1 MKRIEYALATLLLLC
16 SCQEKIDYWMSDAA
30 TATMDRIVG
39 EYALESAEWSEGRI
53 DLNDDGISDPDFLTE
68 LSTAMGGRELRHLN
82 VDMDETFAYKV
93 RIVWECRVAQLYVYP
108 NWRSEVWWEPY
119 SLYEA
124 FEIEADGTFP
134 QSLTFPGREF
144 EDDMGYKKQLYVFKD
159 IVCEF
164 KDFDV
169 LSIKAETVFY
179 DYSSESVQR
188 GTVTYF
194 FKCVSGKGKSP
205 VAEPVEVS
213 EIGIQ
218 ERNCMK
224 TNEDRMIDFVA
235 KSYEENR
242 FDPKKALARSQN
254 GSLRRS
260 LSLSKRTVML
270 KRIAGVA
277 AAAAVGIFLYLSWLT
292 SWTGYA
298 AYDIAQTFTLPDSS
312 SVTLAPG
319 STLRLQK
326 HKDKR
331 LVQMTGKVYFNVRHD
346 DRAPF
351 RVDAGSGFVKVLG
364 TRFQV
369 DSRDPISVSVVSG
382 KVLFSAIRSG
392 EEALILTK
400 GQSAVLDPAAS
411 KPVEI
416 TPKHPNP
423 AAWATG
429 EFIYDNTPLPE
440 VLSELS
446 EYYDVTLVAFDAG
459 HSSGESRRLSGEF
472 STSSLQEI
480 LNLINSALGTDI
492 QIESQPTR

>member
-1 MKRIEYALATLLLLC
+1 
-16 SCQEKIDYWMSDAA
+16 
-30 TATMDRIVG
+30 
-39 EYALESAEWSEGRI
+39 
-53 DLNDDGISDPDFLTE
+53 
-68 LSTAMGGRELRHLN
+68 
-82 VDMDETFAYKV
+82 
-93 RIVWECRVAQLYVYP
+93 
-108 NWRSEVWWEPY
+108 
-119 SLYEA
+119 
-124 FEIEADGTFP
+124 
-134 QSLTFPGREF
+134 
-144 EDDMGYKKQLYVFKD
+144 
-159 IVCEF
+159 
-164 KDFDV
+164 
-169 LSIKAETVFY
+169 
-179 DYSSESVQR
+179 
-188 GTVTYF
+188 
-194 FKCVSGKGKSP
+194 
-205 VAEPVEVS
+205 
-213 EIGIQ
+213 
-218 ERNCMK
+218 MK
-224 TNEDRMIDFVA
+224 TKEDRMIDFVA

-254 GSLRRS
+254 DSLRRS

-277 AAAAVGIFLYLSWLT
+277 AVAAVGIFLYLSWLT

>member
-1 MKRIEYALATLLLLC
+1 
-16 SCQEKIDYWMSDAA
+16 
-30 TATMDRIVG
+30 
-39 EYALESAEWSEGRI
+39 
-53 DLNDDGISDPDFLTE
+53 
-68 LSTAMGGRELRHLN
+68 
-82 VDMDETFAYKV
+82 
-93 RIVWECRVAQLYVYP
+93 
-108 NWRSEVWWEPY
+108 
-119 SLYEA
+119 
-124 FEIEADGTFP
+124 
-134 QSLTFPGREF
+134 
-144 EDDMGYKKQLYVFKD
+144 
-159 IVCEF
+159 
-164 KDFDV
+164 
-169 LSIKAETVFY
+169 
-179 DYSSESVQR
+179 
-188 GTVTYF
+188 
-194 FKCVSGKGKSP
+194 
-205 VAEPVEVS
+205 
-213 EIGIQ
+213 
-218 ERNCMK
+218 MK
-224 TNEDRMIDFVA
+224 TKEDRMIDFVA

-270 KRIAGVA
+270 KRIIGIA
-277 AAAAVGIFLYLSWLT
+277 AAVIVGIFLYTSWRT
-292 SWTGYA
+292 SWTDYA

-351 RVDAGSGFVKVLG
+351 RVNAGSGFVKVLG

>member
-1 MKRIEYALATLLLLC
+1 
-16 SCQEKIDYWMSDAA
+16 
-30 TATMDRIVG
+30 
-39 EYALESAEWSEGRI
+39 
-53 DLNDDGISDPDFLTE
+53 
-68 LSTAMGGRELRHLN
+68 
-82 VDMDETFAYKV
+82 
-93 RIVWECRVAQLYVYP
+93 
-108 NWRSEVWWEPY
+108 
-119 SLYEA
+119 
-124 FEIEADGTFP
+124 
-134 QSLTFPGREF
+134 
-144 EDDMGYKKQLYVFKD
+144 
-159 IVCEF
+159 
-164 KDFDV
+164 
-169 LSIKAETVFY
+169 
-179 DYSSESVQR
+179 
-188 GTVTYF
+188 
-194 FKCVSGKGKSP
+194 
-205 VAEPVEVS
+205 
-213 EIGIQ
+213 
-218 ERNCMK
+218 MK

-254 GSLRRS
+254 DSLRRS

-392 EEALILTK
+392 EKALILTK

-429 EFIYDNTPLPE
+429 EFIYDSTPLPE

-459 HSSGESRRLSGEF
+459 HSSGESRSLSGEF
-472 STSSLQEI
+472 STSSLPEI
-480 LNLINSALGTDI
+480 LNLINSALGSDI

>member
-1 MKRIEYALATLLLLC
+1 
-16 SCQEKIDYWMSDAA
+16 
-30 TATMDRIVG
+30 
-39 EYALESAEWSEGRI
+39 
-53 DLNDDGISDPDFLTE
+53 
-68 LSTAMGGRELRHLN
+68 
-82 VDMDETFAYKV
+82 
-93 RIVWECRVAQLYVYP
+93 
-108 NWRSEVWWEPY
+108 
-119 SLYEA
+119 
-124 FEIEADGTFP
+124 
-134 QSLTFPGREF
+134 
-144 EDDMGYKKQLYVFKD
+144 
-159 IVCEF
+159 
-164 KDFDV
+164 
-169 LSIKAETVFY
+169 
-179 DYSSESVQR
+179 
-188 GTVTYF
+188 
-194 FKCVSGKGKSP
+194 
-205 VAEPVEVS
+205 
-213 EIGIQ
+213 
-218 ERNCMK
+218 MK

-459 HSSGESRRLSGEF
+459 HSSGESRSLSGEF
-472 STSSLQEI
+472 STSSLPEI

-492 QIESQPTR
+492 QIESQPVR

>member
-1 MKRIEYALATLLLLC
+1 
-16 SCQEKIDYWMSDAA
+16 
-30 TATMDRIVG
+30 
-39 EYALESAEWSEGRI
+39 
-53 DLNDDGISDPDFLTE
+53 
-68 LSTAMGGRELRHLN
+68 
-82 VDMDETFAYKV
+82 
-93 RIVWECRVAQLYVYP
+93 
-108 NWRSEVWWEPY
+108 
-119 SLYEA
+119 
-124 FEIEADGTFP
+124 
-134 QSLTFPGREF
+134 
-144 EDDMGYKKQLYVFKD
+144 
-159 IVCEF
+159 
-164 KDFDV
+164 
-169 LSIKAETVFY
+169 
-179 DYSSESVQR
+179 
-188 GTVTYF
+188 
-194 FKCVSGKGKSP
+194 
-205 VAEPVEVS
+205 
-213 EIGIQ
+213 
-218 ERNCMK
+218 MK

-254 GSLRRS
+254 DSLRRS

-292 SWTGYA
+292 SWTDYA

-319 STLRLQK
+319 STLSLQK

-459 HSSGESRRLSGEF
+459 HSSGESRSLSGEF

>member
-1 MKRIEYALATLLLLC
+1 
-16 SCQEKIDYWMSDAA
+16 
-30 TATMDRIVG
+30 
-39 EYALESAEWSEGRI
+39 
-53 DLNDDGISDPDFLTE
+53 
-68 LSTAMGGRELRHLN
+68 
-82 VDMDETFAYKV
+82 
-93 RIVWECRVAQLYVYP
+93 
-108 NWRSEVWWEPY
+108 
-119 SLYEA
+119 
-124 FEIEADGTFP
+124 
-134 QSLTFPGREF
+134 
-144 EDDMGYKKQLYVFKD
+144 
-159 IVCEF
+159 
-164 KDFDV
+164 
-169 LSIKAETVFY
+169 
-179 DYSSESVQR
+179 
-188 GTVTYF
+188 
-194 FKCVSGKGKSP
+194 
-205 VAEPVEVS
+205 
-213 EIGIQ
+213 
-218 ERNCMK
+218 MK

-254 GSLRRS
+254 DSLRRS

-292 SWTGYA
+292 SWTDYA

-392 EEALILTK
+392 EKALILTK

-459 HSSGESRRLSGEF
+459 HSSGESRSLSGEF

>member
-1 MKRIEYALATLLLLC
+1 
-16 SCQEKIDYWMSDAA
+16 
-30 TATMDRIVG
+30 
-39 EYALESAEWSEGRI
+39 
-53 DLNDDGISDPDFLTE
+53 
-68 LSTAMGGRELRHLN
+68 
-82 VDMDETFAYKV
+82 
-93 RIVWECRVAQLYVYP
+93 
-108 NWRSEVWWEPY
+108 
-119 SLYEA
+119 
-124 FEIEADGTFP
+124 
-134 QSLTFPGREF
+134 
-144 EDDMGYKKQLYVFKD
+144 
-159 IVCEF
+159 
-164 KDFDV
+164 
-169 LSIKAETVFY
+169 
-179 DYSSESVQR
+179 
-188 GTVTYF
+188 
-194 FKCVSGKGKSP
+194 
-205 VAEPVEVS
+205 
-213 EIGIQ
+213 
-218 ERNCMK
+218 MK
-224 TNEDRMIDFVA
+224 TNEDRVIDFVA

-292 SWTGYA
+292 SWTEYA

-319 STLRLQK
+319 STLSLQK

>member
-1 MKRIEYALATLLLLC
+1 
-16 SCQEKIDYWMSDAA
+16 
-30 TATMDRIVG
+30 
-39 EYALESAEWSEGRI
+39 
-53 DLNDDGISDPDFLTE
+53 
-68 LSTAMGGRELRHLN
+68 
-82 VDMDETFAYKV
+82 
-93 RIVWECRVAQLYVYP
+93 
-108 NWRSEVWWEPY
+108 
-119 SLYEA
+119 
-124 FEIEADGTFP
+124 
-134 QSLTFPGREF
+134 
-144 EDDMGYKKQLYVFKD
+144 
-159 IVCEF
+159 
-164 KDFDV
+164 
-169 LSIKAETVFY
+169 
-179 DYSSESVQR
+179 
-188 GTVTYF
+188 
-194 FKCVSGKGKSP
+194 
-205 VAEPVEVS
+205 
-213 EIGIQ
+213 
-218 ERNCMK
+218 MK

-277 AAAAVGIFLYLSWLT
+277 AVAAVGIFLYLSWLT
-292 SWTGYA
+292 SWTDYA

-312 SVTLAPG
+312 SVTLVPG

>member
-1 MKRIEYALATLLLLC
+1 
-16 SCQEKIDYWMSDAA
+16 
-30 TATMDRIVG
+30 
-39 EYALESAEWSEGRI
+39 
-53 DLNDDGISDPDFLTE
+53 
-68 LSTAMGGRELRHLN
+68 
-82 VDMDETFAYKV
+82 
-93 RIVWECRVAQLYVYP
+93 
-108 NWRSEVWWEPY
+108 
-119 SLYEA
+119 
-124 FEIEADGTFP
+124 
-134 QSLTFPGREF
+134 
-144 EDDMGYKKQLYVFKD
+144 
-159 IVCEF
+159 
-164 KDFDV
+164 
-169 LSIKAETVFY
+169 
-179 DYSSESVQR
+179 
-188 GTVTYF
+188 
-194 FKCVSGKGKSP
+194 
-205 VAEPVEVS
+205 
-213 EIGIQ
+213 
-218 ERNCMK
+218 MK

-254 GSLRRS
+254 GTLHRS

-270 KRIAGVA
+270 KRIIGIA
-277 AAAAVGIFLYLSWLT
+277 AAVIVGIFLYTSWRT
-292 SWTGYA
+292 SWTDYM
-298 AYDIAQTFTLPDSS
+298 AYDIPQTFTLPDSS

-319 STLRLQK
+319 ATLRLQR
-326 HKDKR
+326 HKDNR

-351 RVDAGSGFVKVLG
+351 RVDAGTGFVKVLG

-369 DSRDPISVSVVSG
+369 DALDSTSVSVVSG
-382 KVLFSAIRSG
+382 KVLFTDSQSDG
-392 EEALILTK
+392 EGLILTK

-459 HSSGESRRLSGEF
+459 HSSGESRSLSGEF
-472 STSSLQEI
+472 STSSLQGI

>member
-1 MKRIEYALATLLLLC
+1 
-16 SCQEKIDYWMSDAA
+16 
-30 TATMDRIVG
+30 
-39 EYALESAEWSEGRI
+39 
-53 DLNDDGISDPDFLTE
+53 
-68 LSTAMGGRELRHLN
+68 
-82 VDMDETFAYKV
+82 
-93 RIVWECRVAQLYVYP
+93 
-108 NWRSEVWWEPY
+108 
-119 SLYEA
+119 
-124 FEIEADGTFP
+124 
-134 QSLTFPGREF
+134 
-144 EDDMGYKKQLYVFKD
+144 
-159 IVCEF
+159 
-164 KDFDV
+164 
-169 LSIKAETVFY
+169 
-179 DYSSESVQR
+179 
-188 GTVTYF
+188 
-194 FKCVSGKGKSP
+194 
-205 VAEPVEVS
+205 
-213 EIGIQ
+213 
-218 ERNCMK
+218 MK

-392 EEALILTK
+392 EKALILTK

-416 TPKHPNP
+416 TPKHQNP

>member
-1 MKRIEYALATLLLLC
+1 
-16 SCQEKIDYWMSDAA
+16 
-30 TATMDRIVG
+30 
-39 EYALESAEWSEGRI
+39 
-53 DLNDDGISDPDFLTE
+53 
-68 LSTAMGGRELRHLN
+68 
-82 VDMDETFAYKV
+82 
-93 RIVWECRVAQLYVYP
+93 
-108 NWRSEVWWEPY
+108 
-119 SLYEA
+119 
-124 FEIEADGTFP
+124 
-134 QSLTFPGREF
+134 
-144 EDDMGYKKQLYVFKD
+144 
-159 IVCEF
+159 
-164 KDFDV
+164 
-169 LSIKAETVFY
+169 
-179 DYSSESVQR
+179 
-188 GTVTYF
+188 
-194 FKCVSGKGKSP
+194 
-205 VAEPVEVS
+205 
-213 EIGIQ
+213 
-218 ERNCMK
+218 MK

-270 KRIAGVA
+270 RRIAGVA

-292 SWTGYA
+292 SWTDYA

>member
-1 MKRIEYALATLLLLC
+1 
-16 SCQEKIDYWMSDAA
+16 
-30 TATMDRIVG
+30 
-39 EYALESAEWSEGRI
+39 
-53 DLNDDGISDPDFLTE
+53 
-68 LSTAMGGRELRHLN
+68 
-82 VDMDETFAYKV
+82 
-93 RIVWECRVAQLYVYP
+93 
-108 NWRSEVWWEPY
+108 
-119 SLYEA
+119 
-124 FEIEADGTFP
+124 
-134 QSLTFPGREF
+134 
-144 EDDMGYKKQLYVFKD
+144 
-159 IVCEF
+159 
-164 KDFDV
+164 
-169 LSIKAETVFY
+169 
-179 DYSSESVQR
+179 
-188 GTVTYF
+188 
-194 FKCVSGKGKSP
+194 
-205 VAEPVEVS
+205 
-213 EIGIQ
+213 
-218 ERNCMK
+218 MK

-254 GSLRRS
+254 DSLRRS

-292 SWTGYA
+292 SWTDYA
-298 AYDIAQTFTLPDSS
+298 AYDITQTFTLPDSS

-492 QIESQPTR
+492 LIESQPTR

>member
-1 MKRIEYALATLLLLC
+1 
-16 SCQEKIDYWMSDAA
+16 
-30 TATMDRIVG
+30 
-39 EYALESAEWSEGRI
+39 
-53 DLNDDGISDPDFLTE
+53 
-68 LSTAMGGRELRHLN
+68 
-82 VDMDETFAYKV
+82 
-93 RIVWECRVAQLYVYP
+93 
-108 NWRSEVWWEPY
+108 
-119 SLYEA
+119 
-124 FEIEADGTFP
+124 
-134 QSLTFPGREF
+134 
-144 EDDMGYKKQLYVFKD
+144 
-159 IVCEF
+159 
-164 KDFDV
+164 
-169 LSIKAETVFY
+169 
-179 DYSSESVQR
+179 
-188 GTVTYF
+188 
-194 FKCVSGKGKSP
+194 
-205 VAEPVEVS
+205 
-213 EIGIQ
+213 
-218 ERNCMK
+218 MK

-242 FDPKKALARSQN
+242 FEPKKALARSQN

-277 AAAAVGIFLYLSWLT
+277 TAAAVGIFLYLPWLT
-292 SWTGYA
+292 SWTDYA

-400 GQSAVLDPAAS
+400 GQSAVLEPAAS

-459 HSSGESRRLSGEF
+459 HSSGESRSLSGEF
-472 STSSLQEI
+472 STSSLPEI

>member
-1 MKRIEYALATLLLLC
+1 
-16 SCQEKIDYWMSDAA
+16 
-30 TATMDRIVG
+30 
-39 EYALESAEWSEGRI
+39 
-53 DLNDDGISDPDFLTE
+53 
-68 LSTAMGGRELRHLN
+68 
-82 VDMDETFAYKV
+82 
-93 RIVWECRVAQLYVYP
+93 
-108 NWRSEVWWEPY
+108 
-119 SLYEA
+119 
-124 FEIEADGTFP
+124 
-134 QSLTFPGREF
+134 
-144 EDDMGYKKQLYVFKD
+144 
-159 IVCEF
+159 
-164 KDFDV
+164 
-169 LSIKAETVFY
+169 
-179 DYSSESVQR
+179 
-188 GTVTYF
+188 
-194 FKCVSGKGKSP
+194 
-205 VAEPVEVS
+205 
-213 EIGIQ
+213 
-218 ERNCMK
+218 MK

-292 SWTGYA
+292 SWTDYA

-392 EEALILTK
+392 EEAMILTK

-480 LNLINSALGTDI
+480 LNLINYALGTDI

>member
-1 MKRIEYALATLLLLC
+1 
-16 SCQEKIDYWMSDAA
+16 
-30 TATMDRIVG
+30 
-39 EYALESAEWSEGRI
+39 
-53 DLNDDGISDPDFLTE
+53 
-68 LSTAMGGRELRHLN
+68 
-82 VDMDETFAYKV
+82 
-93 RIVWECRVAQLYVYP
+93 
-108 NWRSEVWWEPY
+108 
-119 SLYEA
+119 
-124 FEIEADGTFP
+124 
-134 QSLTFPGREF
+134 
-144 EDDMGYKKQLYVFKD
+144 
-159 IVCEF
+159 
-164 KDFDV
+164 
-169 LSIKAETVFY
+169 
-179 DYSSESVQR
+179 
-188 GTVTYF
+188 
-194 FKCVSGKGKSP
+194 
-205 VAEPVEVS
+205 
-213 EIGIQ
+213 
-218 ERNCMK
+218 MK

-242 FDPKKALARSQN
+242 FDPKKSLARSQN

-277 AAAAVGIFLYLSWLT
+277 TAAAVGIFLYLSWLT
-292 SWTGYA
+292 SWTDYA

>member
-1 MKRIEYALATLLLLC
+1 
-16 SCQEKIDYWMSDAA
+16 
-30 TATMDRIVG
+30 
-39 EYALESAEWSEGRI
+39 
-53 DLNDDGISDPDFLTE
+53 
-68 LSTAMGGRELRHLN
+68 
-82 VDMDETFAYKV
+82 
-93 RIVWECRVAQLYVYP
+93 
-108 NWRSEVWWEPY
+108 
-119 SLYEA
+119 
-124 FEIEADGTFP
+124 
-134 QSLTFPGREF
+134 
-144 EDDMGYKKQLYVFKD
+144 
-159 IVCEF
+159 
-164 KDFDV
+164 
-169 LSIKAETVFY
+169 
-179 DYSSESVQR
+179 
-188 GTVTYF
+188 
-194 FKCVSGKGKSP
+194 
-205 VAEPVEVS
+205 
-213 EIGIQ
+213 
-218 ERNCMK
+218 MK

-292 SWTGYA
+292 SWTDYA

-319 STLRLQK
+319 STLSLQK

-382 KVLFSAIRSG
+382 KVLLSAIRSG

>member
-1 MKRIEYALATLLLLC
+1 
-16 SCQEKIDYWMSDAA
+16 
-30 TATMDRIVG
+30 
-39 EYALESAEWSEGRI
+39 
-53 DLNDDGISDPDFLTE
+53 
-68 LSTAMGGRELRHLN
+68 
-82 VDMDETFAYKV
+82 
-93 RIVWECRVAQLYVYP
+93 
-108 NWRSEVWWEPY
+108 
-119 SLYEA
+119 
-124 FEIEADGTFP
+124 
-134 QSLTFPGREF
+134 
-144 EDDMGYKKQLYVFKD
+144 
-159 IVCEF
+159 
-164 KDFDV
+164 
-169 LSIKAETVFY
+169 
-179 DYSSESVQR
+179 
-188 GTVTYF
+188 
-194 FKCVSGKGKSP
+194 
-205 VAEPVEVS
+205 
-213 EIGIQ
+213 
-218 ERNCMK
+218 MK

-260 LSLSKRTVML
+260 MSLSKRTVML

-351 RVDAGSGFVKVLG
+351 RVNAGSGFVKVLG

>member
-1 MKRIEYALATLLLLC
+1 
-16 SCQEKIDYWMSDAA
+16 
-30 TATMDRIVG
+30 
-39 EYALESAEWSEGRI
+39 
-53 DLNDDGISDPDFLTE
+53 
-68 LSTAMGGRELRHLN
+68 
-82 VDMDETFAYKV
+82 
-93 RIVWECRVAQLYVYP
+93 
-108 NWRSEVWWEPY
+108 
-119 SLYEA
+119 
-124 FEIEADGTFP
+124 
-134 QSLTFPGREF
+134 
-144 EDDMGYKKQLYVFKD
+144 
-159 IVCEF
+159 
-164 KDFDV
+164 
-169 LSIKAETVFY
+169 
-179 DYSSESVQR
+179 
-188 GTVTYF
+188 
-194 FKCVSGKGKSP
+194 
-205 VAEPVEVS
+205 
-213 EIGIQ
+213 
-218 ERNCMK
+218 MK

-369 DSRDPISVSVVSG
+369 DALDSTSVSVVSG
-382 KVLFSAIRSG
+382 KVLFTDSRSDG
-392 EEALILTK
+392 EGLILTK

-446 EYYDVTLVAFDAG
+446 EYYGVTLVAFDAG
-459 HSSGESRRLSGEF
+459 HSSGESRSLSGEF
-472 STSSLQEI
+472 STSSLPEI
-480 LNLINSALGTDI
+480 LNLINSALGSDI
-492 QIESQPTR
+492 QIESQPVR

>member
-1 MKRIEYALATLLLLC
+1 
-16 SCQEKIDYWMSDAA
+16 
-30 TATMDRIVG
+30 
-39 EYALESAEWSEGRI
+39 
-53 DLNDDGISDPDFLTE
+53 
-68 LSTAMGGRELRHLN
+68 
-82 VDMDETFAYKV
+82 
-93 RIVWECRVAQLYVYP
+93 
-108 NWRSEVWWEPY
+108 
-119 SLYEA
+119 
-124 FEIEADGTFP
+124 
-134 QSLTFPGREF
+134 
-144 EDDMGYKKQLYVFKD
+144 
-159 IVCEF
+159 
-164 KDFDV
+164 
-169 LSIKAETVFY
+169 
-179 DYSSESVQR
+179 
-188 GTVTYF
+188 
-194 FKCVSGKGKSP
+194 
-205 VAEPVEVS
+205 
-213 EIGIQ
+213 
-218 ERNCMK
+218 MK

-277 AAAAVGIFLYLSWLT
+277 AVAAVGIFLYLSWLT
-292 SWTGYA
+292 SWTDYA

-392 EEALILTK
+392 EEAMILTK

-492 QIESQPTR
+492 QIESQPMR

>member
-1 MKRIEYALATLLLLC
+1 
-16 SCQEKIDYWMSDAA
+16 
-30 TATMDRIVG
+30 
-39 EYALESAEWSEGRI
+39 
-53 DLNDDGISDPDFLTE
+53 
-68 LSTAMGGRELRHLN
+68 
-82 VDMDETFAYKV
+82 
-93 RIVWECRVAQLYVYP
+93 
-108 NWRSEVWWEPY
+108 
-119 SLYEA
+119 
-124 FEIEADGTFP
+124 
-134 QSLTFPGREF
+134 
-144 EDDMGYKKQLYVFKD
+144 
-159 IVCEF
+159 
-164 KDFDV
+164 
-169 LSIKAETVFY
+169 
-179 DYSSESVQR
+179 
-188 GTVTYF
+188 
-194 FKCVSGKGKSP
+194 
-205 VAEPVEVS
+205 
-213 EIGIQ
+213 
-218 ERNCMK
+218 MK

-254 GSLRRS
+254 DSLRRS

-292 SWTGYA
+292 SWTDYA

-459 HSSGESRRLSGEF
+459 HSSGESRSLSGEF
-472 STSSLQEI
+472 STSSLPEI

-492 QIESQPTR
+492 QIESQPVR

>member
-1 MKRIEYALATLLLLC
+1 
-16 SCQEKIDYWMSDAA
+16 
-30 TATMDRIVG
+30 
-39 EYALESAEWSEGRI
+39 
-53 DLNDDGISDPDFLTE
+53 
-68 LSTAMGGRELRHLN
+68 
-82 VDMDETFAYKV
+82 
-93 RIVWECRVAQLYVYP
+93 
-108 NWRSEVWWEPY
+108 
-119 SLYEA
+119 
-124 FEIEADGTFP
+124 
-134 QSLTFPGREF
+134 
-144 EDDMGYKKQLYVFKD
+144 
-159 IVCEF
+159 
-164 KDFDV
+164 
-169 LSIKAETVFY
+169 
-179 DYSSESVQR
+179 
-188 GTVTYF
+188 
-194 FKCVSGKGKSP
+194 
-205 VAEPVEVS
+205 
-213 EIGIQ
+213 
-218 ERNCMK
+218 MK

-277 AAAAVGIFLYLSWLT
+277 TAAAVGIFLYLPWLT
-292 SWTGYA
+292 SWTDYA

-459 HSSGESRRLSGEF
+459 HSSGESRSLSGEF

>member
-1 MKRIEYALATLLLLC
+1 
-16 SCQEKIDYWMSDAA
+16 
-30 TATMDRIVG
+30 
-39 EYALESAEWSEGRI
+39 
-53 DLNDDGISDPDFLTE
+53 
-68 LSTAMGGRELRHLN
+68 
-82 VDMDETFAYKV
+82 
-93 RIVWECRVAQLYVYP
+93 
-108 NWRSEVWWEPY
+108 
-119 SLYEA
+119 
-124 FEIEADGTFP
+124 
-134 QSLTFPGREF
+134 
-144 EDDMGYKKQLYVFKD
+144 
-159 IVCEF
+159 
-164 KDFDV
+164 
-169 LSIKAETVFY
+169 
-179 DYSSESVQR
+179 
-188 GTVTYF
+188 
-194 FKCVSGKGKSP
+194 
-205 VAEPVEVS
+205 
-213 EIGIQ
+213 
-218 ERNCMK
+218 MK

>member
-1 MKRIEYALATLLLLC
+1 
-16 SCQEKIDYWMSDAA
+16 
-30 TATMDRIVG
+30 
-39 EYALESAEWSEGRI
+39 
-53 DLNDDGISDPDFLTE
+53 
-68 LSTAMGGRELRHLN
+68 
-82 VDMDETFAYKV
+82 
-93 RIVWECRVAQLYVYP
+93 
-108 NWRSEVWWEPY
+108 
-119 SLYEA
+119 
-124 FEIEADGTFP
+124 
-134 QSLTFPGREF
+134 
-144 EDDMGYKKQLYVFKD
+144 
-159 IVCEF
+159 
-164 KDFDV
+164 
-169 LSIKAETVFY
+169 
-179 DYSSESVQR
+179 
-188 GTVTYF
+188 
-194 FKCVSGKGKSP
+194 
-205 VAEPVEVS
+205 
-213 EIGIQ
+213 
-218 ERNCMK
+218 MK

-242 FDPKKALARSQN
+242 FDPRKALARSQN

-292 SWTGYA
+292 QWTGYA

-319 STLRLQK
+319 STLSLQK

-369 DSRDPISVSVVSG
+369 DSQDPISVSVVSG

>member
-1 MKRIEYALATLLLLC
+1 
-16 SCQEKIDYWMSDAA
+16 
-30 TATMDRIVG
+30 
-39 EYALESAEWSEGRI
+39 
-53 DLNDDGISDPDFLTE
+53 
-68 LSTAMGGRELRHLN
+68 
-82 VDMDETFAYKV
+82 
-93 RIVWECRVAQLYVYP
+93 
-108 NWRSEVWWEPY
+108 
-119 SLYEA
+119 
-124 FEIEADGTFP
+124 
-134 QSLTFPGREF
+134 
-144 EDDMGYKKQLYVFKD
+144 
-159 IVCEF
+159 
-164 KDFDV
+164 
-169 LSIKAETVFY
+169 
-179 DYSSESVQR
+179 
-188 GTVTYF
+188 
-194 FKCVSGKGKSP
+194 
-205 VAEPVEVS
+205 
-213 EIGIQ
+213 
-218 ERNCMK
+218 MK

-235 KSYEENR
+235 KSYEENL

-277 AAAAVGIFLYLSWLT
+277 AVAAVGIFLYLSWLT
-292 SWTGYA
+292 SWTDYA

-369 DSRDPISVSVVSG
+369 DSQDPISVSVVSG
-382 KVLFSAIRSG
+382 TVLFSAIRSG

>member
-1 MKRIEYALATLLLLC
+1 
-16 SCQEKIDYWMSDAA
+16 
-30 TATMDRIVG
+30 
-39 EYALESAEWSEGRI
+39 
-53 DLNDDGISDPDFLTE
+53 
-68 LSTAMGGRELRHLN
+68 
-82 VDMDETFAYKV
+82 
-93 RIVWECRVAQLYVYP
+93 
-108 NWRSEVWWEPY
+108 
-119 SLYEA
+119 
-124 FEIEADGTFP
+124 
-134 QSLTFPGREF
+134 
-144 EDDMGYKKQLYVFKD
+144 
-159 IVCEF
+159 
-164 KDFDV
+164 
-169 LSIKAETVFY
+169 
-179 DYSSESVQR
+179 
-188 GTVTYF
+188 
-194 FKCVSGKGKSP
+194 
-205 VAEPVEVS
+205 
-213 EIGIQ
+213 
-218 ERNCMK
+218 MK

-331 LVQMTGKVYFNVRHD
+331 LIQMTGKVYFNVRHD

>member
-1 MKRIEYALATLLLLC
+1 
-16 SCQEKIDYWMSDAA
+16 
-30 TATMDRIVG
+30 
-39 EYALESAEWSEGRI
+39 
-53 DLNDDGISDPDFLTE
+53 
-68 LSTAMGGRELRHLN
+68 
-82 VDMDETFAYKV
+82 
-93 RIVWECRVAQLYVYP
+93 
-108 NWRSEVWWEPY
+108 
-119 SLYEA
+119 
-124 FEIEADGTFP
+124 
-134 QSLTFPGREF
+134 
-144 EDDMGYKKQLYVFKD
+144 
-159 IVCEF
+159 
-164 KDFDV
+164 
-169 LSIKAETVFY
+169 
-179 DYSSESVQR
+179 
-188 GTVTYF
+188 
-194 FKCVSGKGKSP
+194 
-205 VAEPVEVS
+205 
-213 EIGIQ
+213 
-218 ERNCMK
+218 MK

-292 SWTGYA
+292 SWTDYA

-382 KVLFSAIRSG
+382 KVLFSAVRSG

-459 HSSGESRRLSGEF
+459 HSSGESRSLSGEF
-472 STSSLQEI
+472 STSSLPEI

-492 QIESQPTR
+492 QIESQPVR

>member
-1 MKRIEYALATLLLLC
+1 
-16 SCQEKIDYWMSDAA
+16 
-30 TATMDRIVG
+30 
-39 EYALESAEWSEGRI
+39 
-53 DLNDDGISDPDFLTE
+53 
-68 LSTAMGGRELRHLN
+68 
-82 VDMDETFAYKV
+82 
-93 RIVWECRVAQLYVYP
+93 
-108 NWRSEVWWEPY
+108 
-119 SLYEA
+119 
-124 FEIEADGTFP
+124 
-134 QSLTFPGREF
+134 
-144 EDDMGYKKQLYVFKD
+144 
-159 IVCEF
+159 
-164 KDFDV
+164 
-169 LSIKAETVFY
+169 
-179 DYSSESVQR
+179 
-188 GTVTYF
+188 
-194 FKCVSGKGKSP
+194 
-205 VAEPVEVS
+205 
-213 EIGIQ
+213 
-218 ERNCMK
+218 MK

-270 KRIAGVA
+270 KRIAGVT

-292 SWTGYA
+292 SWTDYA

-459 HSSGESRRLSGEF
+459 HSSGESRSLSGEF
-472 STSSLQEI
+472 STSSLPEI
-480 LNLINSALGTDI
+480 LNLINSALGSDI
-492 QIESQPTR
+492 QIESQPMR

>member
-1 MKRIEYALATLLLLC
+1 
-16 SCQEKIDYWMSDAA
+16 
-30 TATMDRIVG
+30 
-39 EYALESAEWSEGRI
+39 
-53 DLNDDGISDPDFLTE
+53 
-68 LSTAMGGRELRHLN
+68 
-82 VDMDETFAYKV
+82 
-93 RIVWECRVAQLYVYP
+93 
-108 NWRSEVWWEPY
+108 
-119 SLYEA
+119 
-124 FEIEADGTFP
+124 
-134 QSLTFPGREF
+134 
-144 EDDMGYKKQLYVFKD
+144 
-159 IVCEF
+159 
-164 KDFDV
+164 
-169 LSIKAETVFY
+169 
-179 DYSSESVQR
+179 
-188 GTVTYF
+188 
-194 FKCVSGKGKSP
+194 
-205 VAEPVEVS
+205 
-213 EIGIQ
+213 
-218 ERNCMK
+218 MK

-459 HSSGESRRLSGEF
+459 HSSGESRSLSGEF
-472 STSSLQEI
+472 STSSIQEI

>member
-1 MKRIEYALATLLLLC
+1 
-16 SCQEKIDYWMSDAA
+16 
-30 TATMDRIVG
+30 
-39 EYALESAEWSEGRI
+39 
-53 DLNDDGISDPDFLTE
+53 
-68 LSTAMGGRELRHLN
+68 
-82 VDMDETFAYKV
+82 
-93 RIVWECRVAQLYVYP
+93 
-108 NWRSEVWWEPY
+108 
-119 SLYEA
+119 
-124 FEIEADGTFP
+124 
-134 QSLTFPGREF
+134 
-144 EDDMGYKKQLYVFKD
+144 
-159 IVCEF
+159 
-164 KDFDV
+164 
-169 LSIKAETVFY
+169 
-179 DYSSESVQR
+179 
-188 GTVTYF
+188 
-194 FKCVSGKGKSP
+194 
-205 VAEPVEVS
+205 
-213 EIGIQ
+213 
-218 ERNCMK
+218 MK

-242 FDPKKALARSQN
+242 FDPRKALARSQN
-254 GSLRRS
+254 GTLCRSLR
-260 LSLSKRTVML
+260 LSKRIVMFS
-270 KRIAGVA
+270 RIAGIA
-277 AAAAVGIFLYLSWLT
+277 AAAIIGIFLYTSWRT
-292 SWTGYA
+292 SWTDYM
-298 AYDIAQTFTLPDSS
+298 AYDIPQTFTLPDSS

-319 STLRLQK
+319 ATLRLQR
-326 HKDKR
+326 HKDNR
-331 LVQMTGKVYFNVRHD
+331 LVQMTGKIYFNVRHD
-346 DRAPF
+346 CRAPF
-351 RVDAGSGFVKVLG
+351 RIDVGLGFVKVLG

>member
-1 MKRIEYALATLLLLC
+1 
-16 SCQEKIDYWMSDAA
+16 
-30 TATMDRIVG
+30 
-39 EYALESAEWSEGRI
+39 
-53 DLNDDGISDPDFLTE
+53 
-68 LSTAMGGRELRHLN
+68 
-82 VDMDETFAYKV
+82 
-93 RIVWECRVAQLYVYP
+93 
-108 NWRSEVWWEPY
+108 
-119 SLYEA
+119 
-124 FEIEADGTFP
+124 
-134 QSLTFPGREF
+134 
-144 EDDMGYKKQLYVFKD
+144 
-159 IVCEF
+159 
-164 KDFDV
+164 
-169 LSIKAETVFY
+169 
-179 DYSSESVQR
+179 
-188 GTVTYF
+188 
-194 FKCVSGKGKSP
+194 
-205 VAEPVEVS
+205 
-213 EIGIQ
+213 
-218 ERNCMK
+218 MK

-312 SVTLAPG
+312 SVILAPE

-351 RVDAGSGFVKVLG
+351 RVNAGSGFVKVLG

-459 HSSGESRRLSGEF
+459 HSSGESRSLSGEF

>member
-1 MKRIEYALATLLLLC
+1 
-16 SCQEKIDYWMSDAA
+16 
-30 TATMDRIVG
+30 
-39 EYALESAEWSEGRI
+39 
-53 DLNDDGISDPDFLTE
+53 
-68 LSTAMGGRELRHLN
+68 
-82 VDMDETFAYKV
+82 
-93 RIVWECRVAQLYVYP
+93 
-108 NWRSEVWWEPY
+108 
-119 SLYEA
+119 
-124 FEIEADGTFP
+124 
-134 QSLTFPGREF
+134 
-144 EDDMGYKKQLYVFKD
+144 
-159 IVCEF
+159 
-164 KDFDV
+164 
-169 LSIKAETVFY
+169 
-179 DYSSESVQR
+179 
-188 GTVTYF
+188 
-194 FKCVSGKGKSP
+194 
-205 VAEPVEVS
+205 
-213 EIGIQ
+213 
-218 ERNCMK
+218 MK

-331 LVQMTGKVYFNVRHD
+331 LIQMTGKVYFNVRHD

-459 HSSGESRRLSGEF
+459 HSSGESRSLSGEF
-472 STSSLQEI
+472 STSSLPEI

>member
-1 MKRIEYALATLLLLC
+1 
-16 SCQEKIDYWMSDAA
+16 
-30 TATMDRIVG
+30 
-39 EYALESAEWSEGRI
+39 
-53 DLNDDGISDPDFLTE
+53 
-68 LSTAMGGRELRHLN
+68 
-82 VDMDETFAYKV
+82 
-93 RIVWECRVAQLYVYP
+93 
-108 NWRSEVWWEPY
+108 
-119 SLYEA
+119 
-124 FEIEADGTFP
+124 
-134 QSLTFPGREF
+134 
-144 EDDMGYKKQLYVFKD
+144 
-159 IVCEF
+159 
-164 KDFDV
+164 
-169 LSIKAETVFY
+169 
-179 DYSSESVQR
+179 
-188 GTVTYF
+188 
-194 FKCVSGKGKSP
+194 
-205 VAEPVEVS
+205 
-213 EIGIQ
+213 
-218 ERNCMK
+218 MK

-277 AAAAVGIFLYLSWLT
+277 TAAAVGIFLYLSWLT

-351 RVDAGSGFVKVLG
+351 RVNAGSGFVKVLG

>member
-1 MKRIEYALATLLLLC
+1 
-16 SCQEKIDYWMSDAA
+16 
-30 TATMDRIVG
+30 
-39 EYALESAEWSEGRI
+39 
-53 DLNDDGISDPDFLTE
+53 
-68 LSTAMGGRELRHLN
+68 
-82 VDMDETFAYKV
+82 
-93 RIVWECRVAQLYVYP
+93 
-108 NWRSEVWWEPY
+108 
-119 SLYEA
+119 
-124 FEIEADGTFP
+124 
-134 QSLTFPGREF
+134 
-144 EDDMGYKKQLYVFKD
+144 
-159 IVCEF
+159 
-164 KDFDV
+164 
-169 LSIKAETVFY
+169 
-179 DYSSESVQR
+179 
-188 GTVTYF
+188 
-194 FKCVSGKGKSP
+194 
-205 VAEPVEVS
+205 
-213 EIGIQ
+213 
-218 ERNCMK
+218 MK

-292 SWTGYA
+292 SWTDYA

-319 STLRLQK
+319 STLRLLK

>member
-1 MKRIEYALATLLLLC
+1 
-16 SCQEKIDYWMSDAA
+16 
-30 TATMDRIVG
+30 
-39 EYALESAEWSEGRI
+39 
-53 DLNDDGISDPDFLTE
+53 
-68 LSTAMGGRELRHLN
+68 
-82 VDMDETFAYKV
+82 
-93 RIVWECRVAQLYVYP
+93 
-108 NWRSEVWWEPY
+108 
-119 SLYEA
+119 
-124 FEIEADGTFP
+124 
-134 QSLTFPGREF
+134 
-144 EDDMGYKKQLYVFKD
+144 
-159 IVCEF
+159 
-164 KDFDV
+164 
-169 LSIKAETVFY
+169 
-179 DYSSESVQR
+179 
-188 GTVTYF
+188 
-194 FKCVSGKGKSP
+194 
-205 VAEPVEVS
+205 
-213 EIGIQ
+213 
-218 ERNCMK
+218 MK

-292 SWTGYA
+292 SWTDYA

-400 GQSAVLDPAAS
+400 EQSAVLDPAAS

>member
-1 MKRIEYALATLLLLC
+1 
-16 SCQEKIDYWMSDAA
+16 
-30 TATMDRIVG
+30 
-39 EYALESAEWSEGRI
+39 
-53 DLNDDGISDPDFLTE
+53 
-68 LSTAMGGRELRHLN
+68 
-82 VDMDETFAYKV
+82 
-93 RIVWECRVAQLYVYP
+93 
-108 NWRSEVWWEPY
+108 
-119 SLYEA
+119 
-124 FEIEADGTFP
+124 
-134 QSLTFPGREF
+134 
-144 EDDMGYKKQLYVFKD
+144 
-159 IVCEF
+159 
-164 KDFDV
+164 
-169 LSIKAETVFY
+169 
-179 DYSSESVQR
+179 
-188 GTVTYF
+188 
-194 FKCVSGKGKSP
+194 
-205 VAEPVEVS
+205 
-213 EIGIQ
+213 
-218 ERNCMK
+218 MK

-446 EYYDVTLVAFDAG
+446 EYYDVTLVAFDVG
-459 HSSGESRRLSGEF
+459 HSSGESRSLSGEF
-472 STSSLQEI
+472 STSSLPEI

-492 QIESQPTR
+492 QIESQPVR

>member
-1 MKRIEYALATLLLLC
+1 
-16 SCQEKIDYWMSDAA
+16 
-30 TATMDRIVG
+30 
-39 EYALESAEWSEGRI
+39 
-53 DLNDDGISDPDFLTE
+53 
-68 LSTAMGGRELRHLN
+68 
-82 VDMDETFAYKV
+82 
-93 RIVWECRVAQLYVYP
+93 
-108 NWRSEVWWEPY
+108 
-119 SLYEA
+119 
-124 FEIEADGTFP
+124 
-134 QSLTFPGREF
+134 
-144 EDDMGYKKQLYVFKD
+144 
-159 IVCEF
+159 
-164 KDFDV
+164 
-169 LSIKAETVFY
+169 
-179 DYSSESVQR
+179 
-188 GTVTYF
+188 
-194 FKCVSGKGKSP
+194 
-205 VAEPVEVS
+205 
-213 EIGIQ
+213 
-218 ERNCMK
+218 MK

-392 EEALILTK
+392 EKALILTK

-459 HSSGESRRLSGEF
+459 HSSGESRNLSGEF

>member
-1 MKRIEYALATLLLLC
+1 
-16 SCQEKIDYWMSDAA
+16 
-30 TATMDRIVG
+30 
-39 EYALESAEWSEGRI
+39 
-53 DLNDDGISDPDFLTE
+53 
-68 LSTAMGGRELRHLN
+68 
-82 VDMDETFAYKV
+82 
-93 RIVWECRVAQLYVYP
+93 
-108 NWRSEVWWEPY
+108 
-119 SLYEA
+119 
-124 FEIEADGTFP
+124 
-134 QSLTFPGREF
+134 
-144 EDDMGYKKQLYVFKD
+144 
-159 IVCEF
+159 
-164 KDFDV
+164 
-169 LSIKAETVFY
+169 
-179 DYSSESVQR
+179 
-188 GTVTYF
+188 
-194 FKCVSGKGKSP
+194 
-205 VAEPVEVS
+205 
-213 EIGIQ
+213 
-218 ERNCMK
+218 MK

-292 SWTGYA
+292 SWTDYA

-369 DSRDPISVSVVSG
+369 DALDSTSVSVVSG
-382 KVLFSAIRSG
+382 KVLFTDSQSDG
-392 EEALILTK
+392 EGLILTK

-459 HSSGESRRLSGEF
+459 HSSGESRSLSGEF
-472 STSSLQEI
+472 STSSLPEI

-492 QIESQPTR
+492 QIESQPVR

>member
-1 MKRIEYALATLLLLC
+1 
-16 SCQEKIDYWMSDAA
+16 
-30 TATMDRIVG
+30 
-39 EYALESAEWSEGRI
+39 
-53 DLNDDGISDPDFLTE
+53 
-68 LSTAMGGRELRHLN
+68 
-82 VDMDETFAYKV
+82 
-93 RIVWECRVAQLYVYP
+93 
-108 NWRSEVWWEPY
+108 
-119 SLYEA
+119 
-124 FEIEADGTFP
+124 
-134 QSLTFPGREF
+134 
-144 EDDMGYKKQLYVFKD
+144 
-159 IVCEF
+159 
-164 KDFDV
+164 
-169 LSIKAETVFY
+169 
-179 DYSSESVQR
+179 
-188 GTVTYF
+188 
-194 FKCVSGKGKSP
+194 
-205 VAEPVEVS
+205 
-213 EIGIQ
+213 
-218 ERNCMK
+218 MK

-277 AAAAVGIFLYLSWLT
+277 AVAAVGIFLYLSWLT
-292 SWTGYA
+292 SWIDYA

-392 EEALILTK
+392 EEAMILTK

-459 HSSGESRRLSGEF
+459 HSSGESRSLSGEF
-472 STSSLQEI
+472 STSSLPEI
-480 LNLINSALGTDI
+480 LNLINSALGSDI
-492 QIESQPTR
+492 QIESQPMR

>member
-1 MKRIEYALATLLLLC
+1 
-16 SCQEKIDYWMSDAA
+16 
-30 TATMDRIVG
+30 
-39 EYALESAEWSEGRI
+39 
-53 DLNDDGISDPDFLTE
+53 
-68 LSTAMGGRELRHLN
+68 
-82 VDMDETFAYKV
+82 
-93 RIVWECRVAQLYVYP
+93 
-108 NWRSEVWWEPY
+108 
-119 SLYEA
+119 
-124 FEIEADGTFP
+124 
-134 QSLTFPGREF
+134 
-144 EDDMGYKKQLYVFKD
+144 
-159 IVCEF
+159 
-164 KDFDV
+164 
-169 LSIKAETVFY
+169 
-179 DYSSESVQR
+179 
-188 GTVTYF
+188 
-194 FKCVSGKGKSP
+194 
-205 VAEPVEVS
+205 
-213 EIGIQ
+213 
-218 ERNCMK
+218 MK

-292 SWTGYA
+292 SWTDYA

-312 SVTLAPG
+312 FVTLPPG

-400 GQSAVLDPAAS
+400 GQSAVLDPATS

-459 HSSGESRRLSGEF
+459 HSSGESRSLSGEF

>member
-1 MKRIEYALATLLLLC
+1 
-16 SCQEKIDYWMSDAA
+16 
-30 TATMDRIVG
+30 
-39 EYALESAEWSEGRI
+39 
-53 DLNDDGISDPDFLTE
+53 
-68 LSTAMGGRELRHLN
+68 
-82 VDMDETFAYKV
+82 
-93 RIVWECRVAQLYVYP
+93 
-108 NWRSEVWWEPY
+108 
-119 SLYEA
+119 
-124 FEIEADGTFP
+124 
-134 QSLTFPGREF
+134 
-144 EDDMGYKKQLYVFKD
+144 
-159 IVCEF
+159 
-164 KDFDV
+164 
-169 LSIKAETVFY
+169 
-179 DYSSESVQR
+179 
-188 GTVTYF
+188 
-194 FKCVSGKGKSP
+194 
-205 VAEPVEVS
+205 
-213 EIGIQ
+213 
-218 ERNCMK
+218 MK

-260 LSLSKRTVML
+260 LSLSKHTVML

-292 SWTGYA
+292 SWTDYA